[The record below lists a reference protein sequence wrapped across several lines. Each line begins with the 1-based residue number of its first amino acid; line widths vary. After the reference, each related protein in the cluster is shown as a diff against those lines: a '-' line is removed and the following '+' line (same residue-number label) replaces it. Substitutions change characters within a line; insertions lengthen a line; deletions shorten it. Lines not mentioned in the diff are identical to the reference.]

1 MRQENSLFIQLSKDF
16 GKKIAANLLGRQ
28 NMIDGHATP
37 FIPSIGIKYHP
48 FTKPEFFLKAN
59 FAKNY
64 HEPTLNDLYYIPGGN
79 PALKSEEGITADL
92 VTRYSGIIGRS
103 TFHFAL
109 NGYLSQIK
117 NWIIWLPSAQGYWQP
132 SNMKRVDASGFEFNG
147 GLNGSILNFN
157 YQINSSY
164 GYTRSINKDA
174 PGIWADESYGKQ
186 LPYIPV
192 HSANLVANISRNGFH
207 LTWMW
212 NYYSKRYT
220 TYN

>member
-1 MRQENSLFIQLSKDF
+1 
-16 GKKIAANLLGRQ
+16 
-28 NMIDGHATP
+28 
-37 FIPSIGIKYHP
+37 
-48 FTKPEFFLKAN
+48 
-59 FAKNY
+59 
-64 HEPTLNDLYYIPGGN
+64 
-79 PALKSEEGITADL
+79 
-92 VTRYSGIIGRS
+92 
-103 TFHFAL
+103 
-109 NGYLSQIK
+109 
-117 NWIIWLPSAQGYWQP
+117 
-132 SNMKRVDASGFEFNG
+132 MKRVDASGFEFNG

-220 TYN
+220 TYNSGKDSEMGFIYPYIMNNLYLGKEISMSKGKLDIELKIFNLFNEDYQSVLQLPMPGRNYSLLMRYDF